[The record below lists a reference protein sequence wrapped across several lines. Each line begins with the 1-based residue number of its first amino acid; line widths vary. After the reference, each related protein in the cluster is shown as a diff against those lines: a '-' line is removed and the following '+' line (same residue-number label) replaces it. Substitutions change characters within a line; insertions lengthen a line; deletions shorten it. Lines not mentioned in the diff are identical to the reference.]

1 MKYPK
6 EWFKV
11 LNIYYPVASFKIM
24 EHYALRHRHTKVIE
38 EEVKKS
44 SWHVQVT
51 SYTLKNTLFMSFAG
65 KEVSVMDD
73 TF

>member
-11 LNIYYPVASFKIM
+11 LNIYYPVASFKM
-24 EHYALRHRHTKVIE
+24 TDHDALRHKHTKVIE

-44 SWHVQVT
+44 GWQVQVT
-51 SYTLKNTLFMSFAG
+51 SYTLKNTSFMSFAG
-65 KEVSVMDD
+65 TEIFLMND